1 MTREPFADVVQ
12 AALLRPERF
21 LLPLHSWKLIK
32 NAAEPV
38 AAKVARQ
45 MANTPV
51 FRLEDEFTAAAQ
63 SLANSSPEQLLAMM
77 QVAQL
82 PFDAVWLEWNE
93 RVRIVANNKEPSHD
107 WPFRGAYLLE
117 RSSCS
122 ATGIRGTP
130 FWQYDRASMGAEP
143 ALNLSF
149 GVRQFLDSM
158 PHASVA
164 INIMSIQ
171 WDAEGT
177 PLTHPWPAVD
187 VKAMHEPGQ
196 QDQDKFK
203 PLLDLCSAS
212 SLNMNKAFLLGA
224 RYVNDHAP
232 GSPLYTEK
240 AVQAILALAQRVET
254 TLGHGSVLNFGEDW
268 QSVVAE
274 SKLKLGLMFLDGDV
288 RFLIAVLYLLQHKG
302 SERITSRSAG
312 GTRLVHTSRTK
323 WMDVH
328 ECRITAPRE
337 RIVTEAKD
345 EATRA
350 ARHAA
355 AAKRRHGVMGH
366 WAERIESGAA
376 ACLHVYR
383 GAVLGRQECETCG
396 RVRWWR
402 RAHERGLGAAQE
414 GRKVYRVKAARATE
428 NSK

>member
-1 MTREPFADVVQ
+1 MSREPFADVVQ

-21 LLPLHSWKLIK
+21 LLPLNPWKLIK

-51 FRLEDEFTAAAQ
+51 FRLDDEFTAAAQ
-63 SLANSSPEQLLAMM
+63 SLGNSSPEQLLAMM

-82 PFDAVWLEWNE
+82 PFDAVWLEWDE
-93 RVRIVANNKEPSHD
+93 RVRIGANGKEPSPD
-107 WPFRGAYLLE
+107 WPIRGAYLLE

-130 FWQYDRASMGAEP
+130 FWQYDRASIGAET
-143 ALNLSF
+143 ALNISF

-164 INIMSIQ
+164 TNIMSIE

-187 VKAMHEPGQ
+187 VKAVYEPQ
-196 QDQDKFK
+196 KHDAEKFK
-203 PLLDLCSAS
+203 PLLRLCSES
-212 SLNMNKAFLLGA
+212 SMNMNKAFMLGV
-224 RYVNDHAP
+224 RYVNDYAP
-232 GSPLYTEK
+232 GAPLYAEK
-240 AVQAILALAQRVET
+240 AVQAMLAMAQRVET

-268 QSVVAE
+268 QSTVAE
-274 SKLKLGLMFLDGDV
+274 AKLKHGLIFLDGDV
-288 RFLIAVLYLLQHKG
+288 RFLVAALYLLQHKG
-302 SERITSRSAG
+302 SERIASRSAG

-337 RIVTEAKD
+337 RVISEAKD
-345 EATRA
+345 DATRA
-350 ARHAA
+350 ARRAA

-366 WAERIESGAA
+366 WAERIESGSQT
-376 ACLHVYR
+376 CLHVYR
-383 GAVLGRQECETCG
+383 GAVLGRQECEACG

-414 GRKVYRVKAARATE
+414 GRKVYRVSAGRQTQ
-428 NSK
+428 

>member
-1 MTREPFADVVQ
+1 MTREPFADTVQ
-12 AALLRPERF
+12 TALLRPEKF
-21 LLPLHSWKLIK
+21 LLPLNPWKLIK

-45 MANTPV
+45 MVNTPV

-63 SLANSSPEQLLAMM
+63 SLANSSPEQLLAML

-93 RVRIVANNKEPSHD
+93 RVRIGANNREPAQD

-130 FWQYDRASMGAEP
+130 FWQYDRTSMGADT
-143 ALNLSF
+143 ALNMSF

-158 PHASVA
+158 PNASVA
-164 INIMSIQ
+164 INIMSIE

-187 VKAMHEPGQ
+187 VKAVHEPSRR
-196 QDQDKFK
+196 DQENYK
-203 PLLDLCSAS
+203 PLLNLCRES
-212 SLNMNKAFLLGA
+212 SLNMNKAFLLGV
-224 RYVNDHAP
+224 RYVNDYAP
-232 GSPLYTEK
+232 GAPLHTERS
-240 AVQAILALAQRVET
+240 VQAILALAQRVET
-254 TLGHGSVLNFGEDW
+254 TLGHGSVLNFGDDW
-268 QSVVAE
+268 QGAVAE
-274 SKLKLGLMFLDGDV
+274 AKLKHGLIFLDGDL
-288 RFLIAVLYLLQHKG
+288 RFLIAALYLLQHKG

-383 GAVLGRQECETCG
+383 GAVLGRQECEACG

-428 NSK
+428 SSK